1 MKNPPPGALPR
12 WGISAK
18 KVIKARANDLL
29 LVENSVEIVDN
40 RAYNAQ
46 RRRQTDNGFLCGMV
60 AANQCLF
67 KVFVNIPM
75 AFHKEPLLF

>member
-1 MKNPPPGALPR
+1 M
-12 WGISAK
+12 
-18 KVIKARANDLL
+18 

-75 AFHKEPLLF
+75 VFHKEPLLF